1 MGLVLAELEERYADR
16 VPPITA
22 DLLNELYPLASKR
35 SRSDEAFLEKA
46 RTITAELQKGSI
58 KYMDT
63 WRKMVSVS
71 VRDIRKTFDRLHV
84 SFDYWYGESDSS
96 KYVPQLLQILSEK
109 NLLVPSEGAQVV
121 DVSCESDKAPV
132 PPAIVIKSNGSE
144 GYVTTDIATILQR
157 QQDFKPAFYASVPY
171 RTKGRSDSRFNRT
184 DSSVFRNGER
194 QGRKTF

>member
-1 MGLVLAELEERYADR
+1 
-16 VPPITA
+16 
-22 DLLNELYPLASKR
+22 
-35 SRSDEAFLEKA
+35 
-46 RTITAELQKGSI
+46 
-58 KYMDT
+58 MDT

-132 PPAIVIKSNGSE
+132 PPAIVIKQM
-144 GYVTTDIATILQR
+144 VLKAM
-157 QQDFKPAFYASVPY
+157 
-171 RTKGRSDSRFNRT
+171 
-184 DSSVFRNGER
+184 
-194 QGRKTF
+194 